1 MFDVIIGGGGGVGH
15 PCLLPQKS
23 IVGSVV
29 RGRRRRRRRSRGAQ
43 TVASIPGPVQGQ
55 RGMEGVMCCNM
66 CCPPFKFEPAV
77 SNSVL
82 QPVCIGFCT
91 HTQKDKIIKLHGV
104 NLSVSKPT
112 QQKQRTAKRGEI
124 VKCEISAQTTL
135 TLLPFNHSNPKQN
148 FPV

>member
-1 MFDVIIGGGGGVGH
+1 MGH

-29 RGRRRRRRRSRGAQ
+29 RGRRGGGGGGGGGGLGGRGEPRLWHRSLGRCR
-43 TVASIPGPVQGQ
+43 GQ

-91 HTQKDKIIKLHGV
+91 QIDKIQSVNPLSKSKGQLKELKL
-104 NLSVSKPT
+104 
-112 QQKQRTAKRGEI
+112 
-124 VKCEISAQTTL
+124 
-135 TLLPFNHSNPKQN
+135 
-148 FPV
+148 